1 MRELLR
7 EVDDRLRE
15 FSPGPNRYKGP
26 GDPGCLVHR
35 LQEALEKVLDAGIF
49 DGRLTAVDMRQL
61 PRVL

>member
-15 FSPGPNRYKGP
+15 FSPGNFSHKGR
-26 GDPGCLVHR
+26 GDPGCLVYR
-35 LQEALEKVLDAGIF
+35 LQGALEDVLDAGIF
-49 DGRLTAVDMRQL
+49 DGQMTDVDMRQM